1 MKKVIIACGAGLATS
16 TMIREKIEDLLE
28 ENNIKCEIV
37 QSTLNG
43 IPSVS
48 DNADLIITTMNVDE
62 DYGVPLI
69 QGSAFLTGINEDV
82 VSDKVISILKEGDV

>member
-1 MKKVIIACGAGLATS
+1 MKKVIVACGAGLATS
-16 TMIREKIEDLLE
+16 TMIREKIETLLE
-28 ENNIKCEIV
+28 ENNIQCEIV

-43 IPSVS
+43 IPSVL
-48 DNADLIITTMNVDE
+48 DNANLIITTMNVDE

-82 VSDKVISILKEGDV
+82 VSDKVISILKEGDA